1 MKLKSKISLNLIILT
16 WFSVSYPVV
25 ENLRSNLDILFIS
38 EINQIIIFIL
48 LLGIFALIFILLN
61 KYFFKFSETQ
71 FIVFIFTIFFLFWNY
86 KNISTEAYYY
96 FNERNL
102 SGFLTY
108 LFLFILFMYLIS
120 KKSIYK
126 YLYRLITVL
135 FVIQIIFMSYTILNV
150 KTSLF
155 FPNNDEGFKQS
166 DELLKNRPDIYFLTY
181 DAVGSNE
188 YNINNFNVDFNK
200 LAIQYESFNLEIFDN
215 QYSNYARTI
224 FQLSGIMEMEPIQK
238 NNDSLDDSEVNSV
251 INKVNVNNT
260 TVENYFLEN
269 GYTLYKY
276 GLFFKCVDENNV
288 YCIEKGAYDVN
299 TVNTVVSDIVDQ
311 TPLRLLKENKIIKLT
326 SSTSKITKYLF
337 FNTCGLINQ
346 ECEDQDISKILN
358 YEQVE
363 GPKLYLLHFMFSHG
377 PFYLDSLC
385 RPYPSEIEMV
395 NFHNIGYNDALNC
408 MYLEVNRLLDSIPS
422 DSVIIIQSD
431 HGPLEKKRDR
441 FNLNQMNNED
451 INAQYSIFSMSNIN
465 KFCKDKVS
473 SFGGMN
479 TFSILI
485 NCLTNNIT
493 FETREDYYYYL
504 FENDDVLFFN
514 INETINSLKN

>member
-188 YNINNFNVDFNK
+188 YNINNFNIDFNK

-260 TVENYFLEN
+260 TV
-269 GYTLYKY
+269 
-276 GLFFKCVDENNV
+276 
-288 YCIEKGAYDVN
+288 
-299 TVNTVVSDIVDQ
+299 
-311 TPLRLLKENKIIKLT
+311 LLTIDMGILKL
-326 SSTSKITKYLF
+326 
-337 FNTCGLINQ
+337 
-346 ECEDQDISKILN
+346 
-358 YEQVE
+358 
-363 GPKLYLLHFMFSHG
+363 LYL
-377 PFYLDSLC
+377 
-385 RPYPSEIEMV
+385 I
-395 NFHNIGYNDALNC
+395 
-408 MYLEVNRLLDSIPS
+408 
-422 DSVIIIQSD
+422 
-431 HGPLEKKRDR
+431 
-441 FNLNQMNNED
+441 
-451 INAQYSIFSMSNIN
+451 
-465 KFCKDKVS
+465 
-473 SFGGMN
+473 
-479 TFSILI
+479 
-485 NCLTNNIT
+485 
-493 FETREDYYYYL
+493 
-504 FENDDVLFFN
+504 
-514 INETINSLKN
+514 